1 MDDFN
6 EIFKDPVITVRLTQK
21 SFEKDDIAVFLI
33 QWGKTGNPKNVGFVR
48 HAHTAKKPEG

>member
-48 HAHTAKKPEG
+48 HAHTAKKLEG

>member
-1 MDDFN
+1 MNDFN
-6 EIFKDPVITVRLTQK
+6 AIFKAPKNTVRLTEK